1 MNDINLQLPTTNP
14 AEVAIMRIALQKLA
28 KTITPMNLQFL
39 AELSEK
45 PKVNEKL
52 HAKKGTIRTFL

>member
-1 MNDINLQLPTTNP
+1 MNEINLQLPTTNP

-28 KTITPMNLQFL
+28 KNITPMNLQFL

>member
-1 MNDINLQLPTTNP
+1 MTTINLELPTTNA
-14 AEVAIMRIALQKLA
+14 AEVAITRIALQKLA
-28 KTITPMNLQFL
+28 KNITPMNLQFL

>member
-1 MNDINLQLPTTNP
+1 MTINIELNSSNPT
-14 AEVAIMRIALQKLA
+14 EVAITKIALQKLA
-28 KTITPMNLQFL
+28 KNITPMNLQFL

-52 HAKKGTIRTFL
+52 HAKKTAIRTFL